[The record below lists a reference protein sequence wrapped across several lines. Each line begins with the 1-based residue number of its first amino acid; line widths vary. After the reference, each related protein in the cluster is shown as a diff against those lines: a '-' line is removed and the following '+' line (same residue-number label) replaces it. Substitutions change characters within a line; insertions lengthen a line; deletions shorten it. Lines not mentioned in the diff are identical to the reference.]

1 MGDNGQLPLFNS
13 LNTCRICEEPF
24 DSNRDF
30 CSEDCE
36 LEAKKVY
43 CWLEMAALEL
53 NPWEYTVYVIE
64 VDGHYKIGQSKSFEK
79 RMMEIKISSP
89 HPINVIYKFHT
100 NHGLEIEGVL
110 HQQFEDKKVSGEWF
124 DLDREDLYDIYISL
138 SIFSEQKKFEYQE
151 LQSPELE
158 EDLTIETFSNSPRYK
173 DNGR

>member
-1 MGDNGQLPLFNS
+1 MSDNGQLSLFNS
-13 LNTCRICEEPF
+13 LDICRMCDEPF
-24 DSNRDF
+24 DNNRDF

-36 LEAKKVY
+36 VEAKKA
-43 CWLEMAALEL
+43 CHWLEMAAFEFS
-53 NPWEYTVYVIE
+53 PWKHIVYVIE
-64 VDGHYKIGQSKSFEK
+64 VDGFFKIGYTQSFKK

-100 NHGLEIEGVL
+100 NYGLEIEKIL
-110 HQQFEDKKVSGEWF
+110 QESFEDKRVSGEWF

-138 SIFSEQKKFEYQE
+138 SIFEDQRKFEYKE
-151 LQSPELE
+151 LQLPELE